1 MCLWEDEIGSLEVGK
16 KADLIIINPKSI
28 ASLPMHD
35 PIGNIVYSMHSSD
48 VESSM
53 CNGKWLMKNKV
64 LLTINE
70 EDIIREAQEKATAL
84 VKKAGI
90 VLPKRF

>member
-1 MCLWEDEIGSLEVGK
+1 
-16 KADLIIINPKSI
+16 
-28 ASLPMHD
+28 MHD

-64 LLTINE
+64 LLTIDE

-84 VKKAGI
+84 VKKQ
-90 VLPKRF
+90 VLSYQNVFKNRKNHL

>member
-1 MCLWEDEIGSLEVGK
+1 
-16 KADLIIINPKSI
+16 
-28 ASLPMHD
+28 MHD

-64 LLTINE
+64 LLTIDE

-84 VKKAGI
+84 VKKQVLSYQNVFKIERIIFNLVII
-90 VLPKRF
+90 V

>member
-1 MCLWEDEIGSLEVGK
+1 
-16 KADLIIINPKSI
+16 
-28 ASLPMHD
+28 MHD

-84 VKKAGI
+84 VKKQVLSYQNVFKIERIIFKLAII
-90 VLPKRF
+90 V